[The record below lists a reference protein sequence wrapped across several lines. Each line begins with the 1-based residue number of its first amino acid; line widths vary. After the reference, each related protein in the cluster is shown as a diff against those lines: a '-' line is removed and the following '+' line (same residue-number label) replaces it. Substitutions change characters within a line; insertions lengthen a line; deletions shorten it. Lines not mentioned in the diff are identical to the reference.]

1 MHQQQAIDTLL
12 AAAREDDAVRAV
24 FLKGSVARGG
34 GDAYSD
40 VDFYCIVHADKLEGF
55 LARRKA
61 LLEQYRPVLFWMEVN
76 HVGPQVIAIY
86 NDGLHLD
93 FYTVTQE
100 KLPTGGTAKALYD
113 PENLLAD
120 YKATTAALPF
130 AEIVLHFD
138 NFLFSLVQIETA
150 VRREYLTWAH
160 YLVEKLPGEF
170 AYLYRYLY
178 TPDDAM
184 LSLKDFD
191 RVLDKNTRNRMLQ
204 AHQSSVLEGIRIY
217 IALMREIASDY
228 PLEEKAVFNWTF
240 FDFMARRIEALASER
255 AAQRPD
261 D

>member
-1 MHQQQAIDTLL
+1 MQQVIDSLL
-12 AAAREDDAVRAV
+12 AAARQDEAVRAV
-24 FLKGSVARGG
+24 FLKGSLARGG

-40 VDFYCIVHADKLEGF
+40 VDFYCLVHADKLEAF

-61 LLEQYRPVLFWMEVN
+61 LLEQYRPILFWMEVN

-86 NDGLHLD
+86 NDRLHLD

-113 PENLLAD
+113 PEKLLAD
-120 YKATTAALPF
+120 YEATTAALPF

-138 NFLFSLVQIETA
+138 SFLFSLVQIETA
-150 VRREYLTWAH
+150 VRRDYLTWAH

-170 AYLYRYLY
+170 AFLYRYLY
-178 TPDDAM
+178 TPDNAM

-191 RVLDKNTRNRMLQ
+191 RVLDNATRDRMLQ
-204 AHQSSVLEGIRIY
+204 AQKANILESTRIY
-217 IALMREIASDY
+217 IALMREIASEY

-240 FDFMARRIEALASER
+240 FDMMAWRIEALASER
-255 AAQRPD
+255 AAQHPNS
-261 D
+261 

>member
-1 MHQQQAIDTLL
+1 MQQQAIDTLL
-12 AAAREDDAVRAV
+12 AAARQDEAVRAV
-24 FLKGSVARGG
+24 FLKGSLARGG

-40 VDFYCIVHADKLEGF
+40 VDFYCLVHADKLEAF

-61 LLEQYRPVLFWMEVN
+61 LLEQYRPILFWMEVN

-86 NDGLHLD
+86 NDRLHLD

-120 YKATTAALPF
+120 YEATTAALSF

-138 NFLFSLVQIETA
+138 SFLFSLVQIETA
-150 VRREYLTWAH
+150 VRRDYLTWAH

-170 AYLYRYLY
+170 AFLYRYLY
-178 TPDDAM
+178 TPDNAM

-191 RVLDKNTRNRMLQ
+191 RVLDNATRDRMLQ
-204 AHQSSVLEGIRIY
+204 AQQANILESTRIY
-217 IALMREIASDY
+217 IALMREIASEY

-240 FDFMARRIEALASER
+240 FDMMAWRIEALASER
-255 AAQRPD
+255 AAQRPNS
-261 D
+261 

>member
-1 MHQQQAIDTLL
+1 MQQQAIDTLL
-12 AAAREDDAVRAV
+12 AAARQNEAVRAV
-24 FLKGSVARGG
+24 FLKGSLARDG

-76 HVGPQVIAIY
+76 HVGPQLIAIY
-86 NDGLHLD
+86 NNGLHLD

-120 YKATTAALPF
+120 YEATTAALSF
-130 AEIVLHFD
+130 ADIMLHFD

-150 VRREYLTWAH
+150 VRRNYLTWAH

-170 AYLYRYLY
+170 ATLYRYLY
-178 TPDDAM
+178 TPDNAM

-191 RVLDKNTRNRMLQ
+191 RVLDNATRDRMLQ
-204 AHQSSVLEGIRIY
+204 AQQANILESTRIY
-217 IALMREIASDY
+217 IALMREIASEY
-228 PLEEKAVFNWTF
+228 PLEEKAVFNWKF
-240 FDFMARRIEALASER
+240 FDFMAWRIEALASER
-255 AAQRPD
+255 AAQRPND
-261 D
+261 